1 MDCSPQLAAK
11 IIADAKHSTIE
22 LIKQH
27 DSERKMIYN
36 SLPPE
41 YKKLFDRYINLDYRI
56 FNLNMCLQEQQN
68 YLVNDR
74 KRKRES

>member
-1 MDCSPQLAAK
+1 MDCSPQMAAK

-41 YKKLFDRYINLDYRI
+41 YKKIFDRYIHLDYRI

-68 YLVNDR
+68 YLVNDK